1 MSTIKYMLPITLT
14 QYKRRA
20 ADLFNP
26 NKAMNIKRL
35 WYIWLVLAIIMFFLQ
50 VITIDILPSLMQDE
64 AQITDYGRLA
74 LDPFSRWSVTWW
86 VAGEKPLFLWSYLGP
101 VFAEFGYQIG
111 GASGVGP
118 RIIGLLGGL
127 AASSMA
133 LGWLL
138 ERKTPPAIAGLL
150 ALGFLLDPLFTLSQ
164 RMARSDSWVM
174 AFCLASCWLLCY
186 SSSKRGAFK
195 VTLVVLSGVFAAVS
209 AFVWPSAVFL
219 YPLIS
224 LELFRS
230 IYLPNAS
237 KSLLKDGLKYSFY
250 FLLGGFLISIVLILP
265 IIAQLSMIMGDIKNM
280 VAWNINATKTPIER
294 LLTLVG
300 YQPWFKLIKAFAKTL
315 SPGLPLLA
323 LWTFSFRRE
332 RGILLASVF
341 ALAIIF
347 MTLVYEFRILY
358 LIPYFLALTGDF
370 FRHLQMR
377 PIKSIVHRISL
388 VLLISV
394 VIWSISISIFLRS
407 ALAYDDRILHSRSLV
422 SDAATSAIGHGNYKV
437 FLAFTYELY
446 FTGRSLGWQ
455 VYTPYIQHD
464 SEMNWIQEM
473 DFQPKDK
480 FLKLISTMDYAI
492 FPTGRMNDELSK
504 QLQLAGL
511 NYRGIIHVS
520 DNYTNNKSTVTSE
533 KMIHILWFLRGA
545 NSYGPYFLYAR
556 AKRKVPPVQVTYRS
570 GGAK

>member
-1 MSTIKYMLPITLT
+1 MLPITLT

-186 SSSKRGAFK
+186 SSPKRGAFK

-230 IYLPNAS
+230 IY
-237 KSLLKDGLKYSFY
+237 
-250 FLLGGFLISIVLILP
+250 
-265 IIAQLSMIMGDIKNM
+265 
-280 VAWNINATKTPIER
+280 
-294 LLTLVG
+294 
-300 YQPWFKLIKAFAKTL
+300 
-315 SPGLPLLA
+315 
-323 LWTFSFRRE
+323 
-332 RGILLASVF
+332 
-341 ALAIIF
+341 
-347 MTLVYEFRILY
+347 
-358 LIPYFLALTGDF
+358 
-370 FRHLQMR
+370 
-377 PIKSIVHRISL
+377 
-388 VLLISV
+388 
-394 VIWSISISIFLRS
+394 
-407 ALAYDDRILHSRSLV
+407 
-422 SDAATSAIGHGNYKV
+422 
-437 FLAFTYELY
+437 
-446 FTGRSLGWQ
+446 
-455 VYTPYIQHD
+455 
-464 SEMNWIQEM
+464 
-473 DFQPKDK
+473 
-480 FLKLISTMDYAI
+480 
-492 FPTGRMNDELSK
+492 
-504 QLQLAGL
+504 
-511 NYRGIIHVS
+511 
-520 DNYTNNKSTVTSE
+520 
-533 KMIHILWFLRGA
+533 
-545 NSYGPYFLYAR
+545 
-556 AKRKVPPVQVTYRS
+556 
-570 GGAK
+570 